1 MPSEQD
7 GGAREARLR
16 RLAHLRVLVGYLG
29 EKGQHGWWP
38 SEFYSAT
45 SAAFLTPVFT
55 RTTNLARYHGVSEAA
70 RRVHD
75 EHIGI
80 GRVFHLF
87 RLPEIVEQAVFEC
100 LQTPA
105 AAEDAQRG
113 VKSVD
118 EAMAALRSFFDSPS
132 PAQEGPTQVGDV
144 ADLDGDLWLPALA
157 RCYHAAFAAGSPS
170 YPYFVD
176 RA

>member
-1 MPSEQD
+1 M
-7 GGAREARLR
+7 AREELLPK
-16 RLAHLRVLVGYLG
+16 LAHLRVLIGYLG
-29 EKGQHGWWP
+29 EKAQHGWWS

-45 SAAFLTPVFT
+45 SAAFLTPVFA
-55 RTTNLARYHGVSEAA
+55 RTSTVAQYHGVCEAA

-87 RLPEIVEQAVFEC
+87 RLPQTIEQAVFEC

-105 AAEDAQRG
+105 VADESQRG
-113 VKSVD
+113 TGSVD
-118 EAMAALRSFFDSPS
+118 EAMKALRSFFDSPS

-144 ADLDGDLWLPALA
+144 ADIEGGHWLPALA
-157 RCYHAAFAAGSPS
+157 RCYHGAFGAGLRS

-176 RA
+176 HA

>member
-7 GGAREARLR
+7 GQVRDARLR
-16 RLAHLRVLVGYLG
+16 ALARLRVLVGYLG
-29 EKGQHGWWP
+29 EKAQHGWWP

-55 RTTNLARYHGVSEAA
+55 RTSKLAQYHGVSEAA

-87 RLPEIVEQAVFEC
+87 RLPQTIEQAVFDT
-100 LQTPA
+100 LQGPA
-105 AAEDAQRG
+105 AADETQRDIG
-113 VKSVD
+113 SME
-118 EAMAALRSFFDSPS
+118 EAMAALQSFFDSP
-132 PAQEGPTQVGDV
+132 PPVQEGPTQVGDV
-144 ADLDGDLWLPALA
+144 ADLEGDDWLPALA